1 MRLTVRVPA
10 TSANLGP
17 GFDCFGLALDM
28 CNEVIADT
36 AGPPGISWHGEG
48 AQELSGDGS
57 DLVNATMRRVAG
69 ERALPAVEIRAV
81 NRVPLA
87 RGLGSSSAA
96 VVAGVVTALALLGDD
111 PSADEV
117 FSHAASLEGHPD
129 NAAPAC
135 FGGFTIA
142 TPDGLVR
149 RLDPHPDVRPVL
161 LVPDDIRV
169 ATREARAALP
179 DVVPLAD
186 AVFNIAHGALLVEA
200 LARDPSLL
208 GVAMRDR
215 LHEEVRLAL
224 VPAVREVFDAV
235 RAAGVPVCV
244 SGSGPTLIAFP
255 MRASEVPSPGPG
267 WSVSPIAV
275 RTSGF
280 EFHRM

>member
-17 GFDCFGLALDM
+17 GFDCFGLALEL
-28 CNEVIADT
+28 CNEIVVDT
-36 AGPPGISWHGEG
+36 DGPPGISWRGEG
-48 AQELSGDGS
+48 AQELPADGS
-57 DLVNATMRRVAG
+57 DLVRATMRRVAG
-69 ERALPAVEIRAV
+69 ERALPPVEMRAV

-142 TPDGLVR
+142 MPGGLVR

-161 LVPDDIRV
+161 LIPDDVRI
-169 ATREARAALP
+169 ATREARAVLP
-179 DVVPLAD
+179 DVVPLVD
-186 AVFNIAHGALLVEA
+186 AVFNVAHGALLVEA

-208 GVAMRDR
+208 GVALRDR
-215 LHEEVRLAL
+215 LHEDVRLAL
-224 VPAVREVFDAV
+224 APAVREVFDAV
-235 RAAGVPVCV
+235 RATGVPVCV

-255 MRASEVPSPGPG
+255 MGLDEVPAPGPG
-267 WSVSPIAV
+267 WSVSHTAV

-280 EFHRM
+280 ELHRM